1 MSKMHHPFIC
11 NLQGIYQDS
20 RNLYMLEDFLQFG
33 ELLNVVKKFGR
44 LNGVMTRFYS
54 AQIVAVFDH
63 MHSMDLIYR
72 DLKPENVLL

>member
-11 NLQGIYQDS
+11 NLHGIYQDS

-44 LNGVMTRFYS
+44 LNGVMARFY
-54 AQIVAVFDH
+54 AA
-63 MHSMDLIYR
+63 
-72 DLKPENVLL
+72 